1 MRGRLWLVVGVLVG
15 IALAAGAVPYLAG
28 AARSLSD
35 DAQRVVGSAGAH
47 LVRALGGVGAPGR
60 VVLGLTAVVAVL
72 VPGVTA
78 WLLVLAARGVRRLR
92 VVVAVVLAL
101 IGIAAFFYQPAGN
114 ALGALVLALAVAGAA
129 VALSGPLVVAPLAA
143 LAGPIGAEFLPR
155 LLVGPAAIPDAPVS
169 QLHQAVFASPGS
181 PWWLR
186 VVLVVVAAV
195 PFALG
200 VRAVARA

>member
-1 MRGRLWLVVGVLVG
+1 MRGRLWLIVGVLVG
-15 IALAAGAVPYLAG
+15 IGIAAGAVPYLAG

-35 DAQRVVGSAGAH
+35 DAQRVVGTAGAH
-47 LVRALGGVGAPGR
+47 LVRALGGAGAPSR
-60 VVLGLTAVVAVL
+60 VVLGLTAVVAVV

-92 VVVAVVLAL
+92 AVVAGVLAL

-143 LAGPIGAEFLPR
+143 LAGLIGAEFLPR
-155 LLVGPAAIPDAPVS
+155 LLVGPDGVPNAPVS
-169 QLHQAVFASPGS
+169 QLHQALFTTAGS

-186 VVLVVVAAV
+186 VVLLVVAAV
-195 PFALG
+195 PFAFG
-200 VRAVARA
+200 ARAVVRA